1 MCEINRQS
9 LGARLHPFA
18 WAGYTSPTL
27 QEEDMSHQLRKKFVV
42 IVLSMLI
49 GANSLALS
57 SHAQN
62 NGRGLRGYLQAN
74 ARQQFDWEEKMRA
87 IPKPDNLR
95 DYMKRLSAEPHHIG
109 SPYGKQ
115 NAEWMRDLYR
125 SWGLKAELEQFDVL
139 LPTPTERL
147 LELIEPTRFTAK
159 LKEPAVE
166 EDPDSN
172 DANQLPTYNAYSADG
187 DVTGQLVF
195 VNYGIPADYDELA
208 KLGVDVKGKIVIA
221 KYGGSWRGIKP
232 KVAYEHGAIGC
243 LIYSDPKDDGYYQG
257 DVFPKGPYRPDTGV
271 QRGSVMDMP
280 IHPGD
285 PLTPGWGA
293 VKEARRIA
301 REEAEVL
308 MKIPVLPIS
317 YGDALPLL
325 KALSGPI
332 APESWRGALPITYH
346 IGPGSAKVHLKVK
359 FDWSLHT
366 LYNVIAR
373 IDGSQFPDEW
383 IVYGNHHDAWVNGA
397 DDPVSGMVTVLEVG
411 RSLGELVKQG
421 WKPKRT
427 IILCAWDGEEPGLLG
442 STEWVETH
450 AKELKQ
456 KCILYLNSD
465 STGKGLLGIGGSHT
479 LERFINEVTRDV
491 PQPKQSKSVLEALR
505 ERRMS
510 QVRSDEERME
520 LRQRAD
526 LRISALGSGSD
537 YTPFIQHLGIASLNT
552 GFGGESGGG
561 IYHSVYDS
569 FYWYTKFSDGTFEYG
584 RGLSQVNGTI
594 VMRMANADVLP
605 FEFTNLADTVS
616 RYANELEKLAARS
629 NAPKPVNFASLKS
642 AVTALGE
649 SARRYETA
657 LQKASANGFTTVK
670 QLKALNE
677 LLFQSERRL
686 TNEQGLPR
694 RPWFKHQLYA
704 PGFYTGYG
712 VKTIPGVREA
722 IEQKQW
728 NDVEP
733 QMKNV
738 NVALQA
744 LTSQLDAATR
754 LLEGK

>member
-1 MCEINRQS
+1 
-9 LGARLHPFA
+9 
-18 WAGYTSPTL
+18 
-27 QEEDMSHQLRKKFVV
+27 MSHHLTKKFVV
-42 IVLSMLI
+42 TLLSILF
-49 GANSLALS
+49 GTNSLAVSAL
-57 SHAQN
+57 AQTN
-62 NGRGLRGYLQAN
+62 AQPLRGYSQTN
-74 ARQQFDWEEKMRA
+74 AKQQVDWEEKMRA

-115 NAEWMRDLYR
+115 NAEWIRDLYR
-125 SWGLKAELEQFDVL
+125 SWGWKAELEEFDVL
-139 LPTPTERL
+139 MPTPTERL

-159 LKEPAVE
+159 LQEPVVE
-166 EDPDSN
+166 EDPDSK
-172 DANQLPTYNAYSADG
+172 DENQLPTYNAYSADG

-208 KLGVDVKGKIVIA
+208 KLGIDVKGKIVIA

-293 VKEARRIA
+293 VKEARRIP
-301 REEAEVL
+301 REDAEVL

-317 YGDALPLL
+317 YGDAQPLL
-325 KALSGPI
+325 KALGGPV
-332 APESWRGALPITYH
+332 APEGWRGALPITYH
-346 IGPGSAKVHLKVK
+346 IGPGTAKIHLKLK
-359 FDWSLHT
+359 FDWSQRT

-373 IDGSQFPDEW
+373 MDGSEFPDEW

-397 DDPVSGMVTVLEVG
+397 DDPVSGMVTVMEVG
-411 RSLGELVKQG
+411 RALGELVKQG

-427 IILCAWDGEEPGLLG
+427 LILCAWDGEEPGLLG

-450 AKELKQ
+450 AKELTQ
-456 KCILYLNSD
+456 KCVLYLNSD

-479 LERFINEVTRDV
+479 LERFVNEVTRDV
-491 PQPKQSKSVLEALR
+491 PQPKQNKSILEALKD
-505 ERRMS
+505 RRMS
-510 QVRSDEERME
+510 QVRSDDERME

-526 LRISALGSGSD
+526 LHISALGSGSD
-537 YTPFIQHLGIASLNT
+537 YTPFIQHLGIASMNT

-594 VMRMANADVLP
+594 VMRMADADILP

-616 RYANELEKLAARS
+616 RYADELDKLAARS
-629 NAPKPVNFASLKS
+629 NAPKPVNFVSLKA
-642 AVTALGE
+642 AVTSLTE
-649 SARRYETA
+649 SAKRYEAA
-657 LQKASANGFTTVK
+657 LQKATASGFTTVK
-670 QLKALNE
+670 QAKALNE
-677 LLFQSERRL
+677 LLYQSERKL
-686 TNEQGLPR
+686 INDQGLPR

-738 NVALQA
+738 NAALQA
-744 LTSQLDAATR
+744 LASQLDAATR

>member
-1 MCEINRQS
+1 MKKTIV
-9 LGARLHPFA
+9 RLL
-18 WAGYTSPTL
+18 S
-27 QEEDMSHQLRKKFVV
+27 
-42 IVLSMLI
+42 IVLAAQ
-49 GANSLALS
+49 GFALS
-57 SHAQN
+57 TPAQTN
-62 NGRGLRGYLQAN
+62 APTLRGYTEAS
-74 ARQQFDWEEKMRA
+74 ARKQLDWEEKMRA

-95 DYMKRLSAEPHHIG
+95 DYMKRLSAEPHPIG
-109 SPYGKQ
+109 SAYGKQ

-125 SWGLKAELEQFDVL
+125 SWGLKAELEAFDVL
-139 LPTPTERL
+139 FPTPTERL
-147 LELIEPTRFTAK
+147 LEMIEPTRYTAK
-159 LKEPAVE
+159 LKEPVVE
-166 EDPDSN
+166 EDPDSK
-172 DANQLPTYNAYSADG
+172 DENQLPPYNAYSADG

-257 DVFPKGPYRPDTGV
+257 DVFPKGPYRPEHGV

-293 VKEARRIA
+293 VKGARRIA
-301 REEAEVL
+301 REEAEVI
-308 MKIPVLPIS
+308 MKIPVMPIS

-325 KALSGPI
+325 KALSGPV

-373 IDGSQFPDEW
+373 IDGSDYPDQW

-397 DDPVSGMVTVLEVG
+397 DDPVSGQVTVMEVG
-411 RSLGELVKQG
+411 RSLGELLKQG

-427 IILCAWDGEEPGLLG
+427 IILCAWDGEEPALLG

-450 AKELKQ
+450 AEELKQ
-456 KCILYLNSD
+456 KCVMYLNSD
-465 STGKGLLGIGGSHT
+465 STGKGLLSAGGSHT
-479 LERFINEVTRDV
+479 LERFVNEVARDV
-491 PQPKQSKSVLEALR
+491 KQPKQNKSVLEAMKD
-505 ERRMS
+505 RRLS
-510 QVRSDEERME
+510 QVRSDDERME

-561 IYHSVYDS
+561 IYHSAYDS

-584 RGLSQVNGTI
+584 QGLSQVNGTL
-594 VMRMANADVLP
+594 VMRLAGADVLP

-616 RYANELEKLAARS
+616 RYEDELGKLASRN
-629 NAPKPVNFASLKS
+629 NAPKSVSFASLKS
-642 AVTALGE
+642 AIASLAE
-649 SARRYETA
+649 SAKRYEAA
-657 LQKASANGFTTVK
+657 LQKAAGAGFASVK
-670 QLKALNE
+670 QFKALNE
-677 LLFQSERRL
+677 LLYTSERKL

-722 IEQKQW
+722 LEQKQW
-728 NDVEP
+728 KEAEA

-738 NVALQA
+738 NGALQA
-744 LTSQLDAATR
+744 LASQIDAATR

>member
-1 MCEINRQS
+1 MKKIVV
-9 LGARLHPFA
+9 
-18 WAGYTSPTL
+18 TL
-27 QEEDMSHQLRKKFVV
+27 
-42 IVLSMLI
+42 LSMVLAAQ
-49 GANSLALS
+49 GFALS
-57 SHAQN
+57 TLAQTN
-62 NGRGLRGYLQAN
+62 APTLRGYSDAS
-74 ARQQFDWEEKMRA
+74 ARKQIEWEEKMRA
-87 IPKPDNLR
+87 LPKPDNLR
-95 DYMKRLSAEPHHIG
+95 DYMKRLSAEPHPIG
-109 SPYGKQ
+109 SAYGKQ

-125 SWGLKAELEQFDVL
+125 SWGLKAELEAFDVL
-139 LPTPTERL
+139 FPTPTERV
-147 LELIEPTRFTAK
+147 LEMIEPTRYTAK
-159 LKEPAVE
+159 LKEPVVE
-166 EDPDSN
+166 EDPDSK
-172 DANQLPTYNAYSADG
+172 DENQLPPYNAYSADG
-187 DVTGQLVF
+187 DVIGQLVF
-195 VNYGIPADYDELA
+195 VNYGLPADYDELA
-208 KLGVDVKGKIVIA
+208 KLGVEVKGKIVIA

-257 DVFPKGPYRPDTGV
+257 DVFPKGPYRPEHGV

-293 VKEARRIA
+293 VKGARRIA
-301 REEAEVL
+301 REEAEVI

-325 KALSGPI
+325 KALSGPV

-346 IGPGSAKVHLKVK
+346 IGPGGAKVHLKLK

-373 IDGSQFPDEW
+373 IDGTDYPDQW

-397 DDPVSGMVTVLEVG
+397 DDPVSGQVTVMEVG

-427 IILCAWDGEEPGLLG
+427 IILCAWDGEEPALLG

-450 AKELKQ
+450 AEELKQ
-456 KCILYLNSD
+456 KCVIYLNSD
-465 STGKGLLGIGGSHT
+465 STGKGLLSAGGSHT
-479 LERFINEVTRDV
+479 LERFVNEVARDV
-491 PQPKQSKSVLEALR
+491 KQPKQSKSVLEAMKD
-505 ERRMS
+505 RRLS
-510 QVRSDEERME
+510 QVRSDDERME
-520 LRQRAD
+520 LRRRTD

-561 IYHSVYDS
+561 IYHSAYDS

-584 RGLSQVNGTI
+584 QGLSQVNGTL
-594 VMRMANADVLP
+594 VMRLAGADVLP

-616 RYANELEKLAARS
+616 RYEDELEKLASRN
-629 NAPKPVNFASLKS
+629 NAPKSVNFASLKS
-642 AVTALGE
+642 AIESLAE
-649 SARRYETA
+649 SAKRYEAA
-657 LQKASANGFTTVK
+657 LQKATGAGFAPVK
-670 QLKALNE
+670 QFKALNE
-677 LLFQSERRL
+677 LLYTSERRL

-722 IEQKQW
+722 LEQKQW
-728 NDVEP
+728 KEAET

-738 NVALQA
+738 NGALLA
-744 LTSQLDAATR
+744 LASQIDAAAR

>member
-1 MCEINRQS
+1 
-9 LGARLHPFA
+9 
-18 WAGYTSPTL
+18 
-27 QEEDMSHQLRKKFVV
+27 MSHQLRKKIVV
-42 IVLSMLI
+42 TLLSVCI
-49 GANSLALS
+49 GAHSPALS
-57 SHAQN
+57 APAQSSE
-62 NGRGLRGYLQAN
+62 RTLRGYSQAN
-74 ARQQFDWEEKMRA
+74 AKQQVDWEEKMRA

-125 SWGLKAELEQFDVL
+125 SWGLKADLEQFDVL

-147 LELIEPTRFTAK
+147 LELLEPTRYTAK

-172 DANQLPTYNAYSADG
+172 DENQLPTYNAYSADG

-195 VNYGIPADYDELA
+195 VNYGVPADYDELK

-346 IGPGSAKVHLKVK
+346 IGPGSAKVHLKLK

-373 IDGSQFPDEW
+373 IDGSEFPDQW

-411 RSLGELVKQG
+411 RSLGELLKQG

-456 KCILYLNSD
+456 KAVLYLNSD

-479 LERFINEVTRDV
+479 LERFINEVIRDV
-491 PQPKQSKSVLEALR
+491 PQPKQSKSILEALK

-569 FYWYTKFSDGTFEYG
+569 FYWYTKFSDGTFEFG
-584 RGLSQVNGTI
+584 RGLSQANGTI
-594 VMRMANADVLP
+594 VMRMADADVLP
-605 FEFTNLADTVS
+605 FEFTNLAETVG
-616 RYANELEKLAARS
+616 RYAAELEKLAARS
-629 NAPKPVNFASLKS
+629 NAPKPINFASLKS
-642 AVTALGE
+642 AVDALGE
-649 SARRYETA
+649 SAKRYEAA
-657 LQKASANGFTTVK
+657 LQKASAGGFAAVK
-670 QLKALNE
+670 QRKALNE
-677 LLFQSERRL
+677 LLYQSERRL

-694 RPWFKHQLYA
+694 RPWFKHQIYA

-738 NVALQA
+738 NAALQGLA
-744 LTSQLDAATR
+744 SQLDAATR
-754 LLEGK
+754 MLEGK

>member
-1 MCEINRQS
+1 
-9 LGARLHPFA
+9 
-18 WAGYTSPTL
+18 
-27 QEEDMSHQLRKKFVV
+27 MSHRLRKKIVV
-42 IVLSMLI
+42 TLLSVCV
-49 GANSLALS
+49 GAHSLALS
-57 SHAQN
+57 SPAQSS
-62 NGRGLRGYLQAN
+62 GPALRGYAPAS
-74 ARQQFDWEEKMRA
+74 ARQQLEWEEKMRA

-115 NAEWMRDLYR
+115 NAEWMRDLFR
-125 SWGLKAELEQFDVL
+125 SWGLKAELEAFDVL
-139 LPTPTERL
+139 MPTPTERL
-147 LELIEPTRFTAK
+147 LELLEPTRYTAK
-159 LKEPAVE
+159 LKEPALE
-166 EDPDSN
+166 DDPDSN
-172 DANQLPTYNAYSADG
+172 DENQLPTYNAYSADG

-195 VNYGIPADYDELA
+195 VNYGIPADYDELER
-208 KLGVDVKGKIVIA
+208 LGVDVKGKIVIA

-293 VKEARRIA
+293 VKEARRIP

-325 KALSGPI
+325 KALNGPI

-346 IGPGSAKVHLKVK
+346 IGPGSAKVHLKLK

-373 IDGSQFPDEW
+373 IDGSEFPDEW

-397 DDPVSGMVTVLEVG
+397 DDPVSGMVTVMEVG
-411 RSLGELVKQG
+411 RSLGELLKQG
-421 WKPKRT
+421 WKPRRS

-450 AKELKQ
+450 AKELQQ

-479 LERFINEVTRDV
+479 LERFVNEVIRDV
-491 PQPKQSKSVLEALR
+491 PQPKQSKSILEALKD
-505 ERRMS
+505 RRMS
-510 QVRSDEERME
+510 QVRSDEERLE

-537 YTPFIQHLGIASLNT
+537 YTPFIQHLGVASLNT

-569 FYWYTKFSDGTFEYG
+569 FYWYTKFSDGTFEFG
-584 RGLSQVNGTI
+584 RGLSQANGSI
-594 VMRMANADVLP
+594 VMRMAGADVLP
-605 FEFTNLADTVS
+605 FEFTNLAETVG
-616 RYANELEKLAARS
+616 RYVTELERLAERS
-629 NAPKPVNFASLKS
+629 KAPKPVNFASLKS

-649 SARRYETA
+649 SAKRYESA
-657 LQKASANGFTTVK
+657 LQKASANGFASVK
-670 QLKALNE
+670 QVKALNQ
-677 LLFQSERRL
+677 LLYQSERKL
-686 TNEQGLPR
+686 TNDQGLPR

-738 NVALQA
+738 NAALLA
-744 LTSQLDAATR
+744 LASQLDAAGR

>member
-1 MCEINRQS
+1 
-9 LGARLHPFA
+9 
-18 WAGYTSPTL
+18 
-27 QEEDMSHQLRKKFVV
+27 MSHQLSKKIVV
-42 IVLSMLI
+42 TLLSILI

-57 SHAQN
+57 SAAQT
-62 NGRGLRGYLQAN
+62 NGRSLRGYQQAN
-74 ARQQFDWEEKMRA
+74 AKQQVDWEEKMRA

-159 LKEPAVE
+159 LKEPALE

-172 DANQLPTYNAYSADG
+172 DENQLPTYNAYSADG

-208 KLGVDVKGKIVIA
+208 KLKIDVKGKIVIA

-346 IGPGSAKVHLKVK
+346 IGPGSAKVHLKLK

-373 IDGSQFPDEW
+373 IDGSEFPDEW

-479 LERFINEVTRDV
+479 LERFVNEVTRDV
-491 PQPKQSKSVLEALR
+491 AQPKQNKSVLEALK

-510 QVRSDEERME
+510 QVRSDAERME

-605 FEFTNLADTVS
+605 FEFTNLAETVS
-616 RYANELEKLAARS
+616 RYADELEKLAARS
-629 NAPKPVNFASLKS
+629 NTPKPINFGSLKS
-642 AVTALGE
+642 ALSSLGE

-657 LQKASANGFTTVK
+657 LQKASASGFASIK

-738 NVALQA
+738 NAALQA
-744 LTSQLDAATR
+744 LASQLDSATR
-754 LLEGK
+754 MLEGK